1 MSCIVISDVSYFPRC
16 ESVRERVLF
25 ISVNTASTDDKRILK
40 ANFNQILLSIG
51 KNDSALCRIISY
63 TCMGSPTVVAV
74 LHHPSMLS
82 CQHYS

>member
-1 MSCIVISDVSYFPRC
+1 MSCIVISNVSNVPRC

-25 ISVNTASTDDKRILK
+25 ISINTASTDDKRILK
-40 ANFNQILLSIG
+40 ANFNQILFSIG
-51 KNDSALCRIISY
+51 KNDSALCQIISY
-63 TCMGSPTVVAV
+63 TCMGSPTVEAV